1 MEVKITHKAPDHDL
15 SYHVA
20 EKNNE
25 SDVLTFILPRYHGS
39 LDLGA
44 LSPSLFLMREDG
56 STDVIQ
62 VTEDHI
68 LTAKTTEDA
77 VSVNWTLTGWATD
90 QPGTVYYQ
98 LIFRSD
104 EDDPKRYATFPAKL
118 TVVRSIEA
126 EETLVAAYP
135 TFFWQ
140 WDREMQKIREA
151 LKGLNNIPRHP
162 FKLSDYSP
170 VLSDEQ
176 LFPDSVKEP
185 GNYYGYAAGWKMGKG
200 LCEGNYLMTVLES
213 GVTESEDTVLMQVV
227 YFYRSGRLFSRFF
240 NAHNQLWSTFVEISF
255 TTSEHILMSQCKAE
269 RGFLFNIYNDDSV
282 RPAGQYST
290 DTAVQ
295 TFSDPVVGDS
305 GDVSFTTNADLVK
318 ISIANPADRAPHI
331 TNGVFCEW
339 QSTDRQT
346 ALFPAIRVRMGR
358 PQPGD
363 GALGFDVYCYRD
375 RAPLSVTVMLYACTR
390 SLGTEVKEYGSTV
403 VEIPN
408 QGVTRHLRIPFAKF
422 GIKDPQT
429 MTDGTDICCK
439 FSWNNANQENLSG
452 DEMWIGNVGYFDET
466 IY

>member
-68 LTAKTTEDA
+68 LTAKTAEDA
-77 VSVNWTLTGWATD
+77 VSVNWTPTGWATD

-213 GVTESEDTVLMQVV
+213 GVAESEDTVLMQVV

-255 TTSEHILMSQCKAE
+255 TTSEHVLMSQCKAE
-269 RGFLFNIYNDDSV
+269 RGFLFN
-282 RPAGQYST
+282 
-290 DTAVQ
+290 
-295 TFSDPVVGDS
+295 
-305 GDVSFTTNADLVK
+305 
-318 ISIANPADRAPHI
+318 
-331 TNGVFCEW
+331 
-339 QSTDRQT
+339 STDRQT